1 MNNDYPRMKCQ
12 TPQAG
17 VWAKMNVD
25 LIKVFF
31 LIYYIILFIAFNF
44 YYIYFLFLSVFLF
57 FGQAD

>member
-31 LIYYIILFIAFNF
+31 FNLLYHSF
-44 YYIYFLFLSVFLF
+44 HRI
-57 FGQAD
+57 